1 MSGTTVLRT
10 NKSNIGS
17 AEYECRLQL
26 NKAVQ
31 DLDALR
37 VSVNAIIV
45 AAATSLPAIAALTP
59 SAAVTASQV
68 ATNHGTTT

>member
-10 NKSNIGS
+10 NKSLVGS
-17 AEYECRLQL
+17 AEYEVRLQL

-37 VSVNAIIV
+37 LTLNAVIV
-45 AAATSLPAIAALTP
+45 AAATNVAAIAAVT
-59 SAAVTASQV
+59 AAVAVTASQV